1 MALIADTEIGLLLWL
16 EQVFPDEWGNLETD
30 VKLNFTSSLRWN
42 VWKNFSVPVFK
53 VFILFLEL
61 QWKIQH
67 TKIQQS
73 MFVFFFLFFLSIW
86 MSPFKL
92 P

>member
-16 EQVFPDEWGNLETD
+16 EQVFPDEWGNLETA
-30 VKLNFTSSLRWN
+30 VKLNSTSSLRWN

-73 MFVFFFLFFLSIW
+73 MFVFFVVVFFINWNESI
-86 MSPFKL
+86 
-92 P
+92 